1 MNGFWAV
8 FRKELTQMIRDRGT
22 FFFALF
28 VPVGELILFGVI
40 DMNAKNIP
48 TVVFDQSKTQESR
61 TLVTQFGATS
71 YLQVIGEVNSRQEL
85 QHAIVSGVAQVAIE
99 IPPDYA
105 RNLAS
110 QRQATVSIVID
121 GSDSTIA
128 SQALNAANGVALQE
142 NLRRLM
148 ARAGTDV
155 QAIDAR
161 PEMLFNP
168 DM

>member
-48 TVVFDQSKTQESR
+48 TIVFDQSKTQESR
-61 TLVTQFGATS
+61 ALVTQFGATS
-71 YLQVIGEVNSRQEL
+71 YLQVIGEAHSRDEL
-85 QHAIVSGVAQVAIE
+85 QHAIVAGKAQVAVE

-105 RNLAS
+105 RNIAA
-110 QRQATVSIVID
+110 QRQAA
-121 GSDSTIA
+121 GSGII
-128 SQALNAANGVALQE
+128 G
-142 NLRRLM
+142 
-148 ARAGTDV
+148 G
-155 QAIDAR
+155 
-161 PEMLFNP
+161 
-168 DM
+168 